1 MSDENWVMSDKW
13 WQKKKKKKAITQ
25 KYETQ
30 KSHQLRVAAEDFRY
44 P

>member
-13 WQKKKKKKAITQ
+13 WQKKKKKATAQ

-30 KSHQLRVAAEDFRY
+30 KSQQLRVAAVDLRY